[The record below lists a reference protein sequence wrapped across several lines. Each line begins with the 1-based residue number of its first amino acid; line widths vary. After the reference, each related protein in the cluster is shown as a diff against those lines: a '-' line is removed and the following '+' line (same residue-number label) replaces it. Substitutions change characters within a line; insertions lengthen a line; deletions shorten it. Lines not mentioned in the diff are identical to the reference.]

1 MPDYK
6 LLEKPLTEAEIKERD
21 CKIACVIPV
30 PLNDV
35 IDFDVQILMDI
46 FETTILETGV
56 LMDIEYNMVG
66 AEPHPV
72 DLIHF
77 HVRANVELY

>member
-6 LLEKPLTEAEIKERD
+6 ILEKPFTEAEIKQRD
-21 CKIACVIPV
+21 CKIACVVSV

-35 IDFDVQILMDI
+35 IDFDAQTLMDI
-46 FETTILETGV
+46 FEANILETGI
-56 LMDIEYNMVG
+56 LSDIEYTMVG

-72 DLIHF
+72 DLLHF
-77 HVRANVELY
+77 HVRADVELF